1 MVVAVVGTE
10 HADADVELQIEV
22 AGDARGP
29 AVADAC
35 GNEEFA
41 LVAAL
46 FPLKVVLAATGI

>member
-1 MVVAVVGTE
+1 MVAAVVGTE